1 MATKTKCRPTRTT
14 KKPGPKTVKVPAHT
28 RSKPKSLP
36 KCK

>member
-1 MATKTKCRPTRTT
+1 MAKTCPTRKVRTN

-28 RSKPKSLP
+28 RTKPKKI